1 MTIEHLIAFNLA
13 LFAALASPGPA
24 LLVSI
29 KTTLTTGR
37 NAGMAIGC
45 GLGLMAALWTLTALL
60 GLEVVFELFPW
71 AYVIVKTAGAIYLI
85 YIACSMWKHARDQA
99 ESIEQPARH
108 AFRQG
113 IMINLLNPKS
123 VLFAAAVLVVIFPS
137 DMTTG
142 QSVFVM
148 LNHLFVEIVF
158 YCGMAL
164 GMSTKAVSAA
174 YLRAKVYIDR
184 VSAGVLGLLGMKLL
198 ISR

>member
-29 KTTLTTGR
+29 KTTLTAGR
-37 NAGMAIGC
+37 RAGMAIGC
-45 GLGLMAALWTLTALL
+45 GLAMMAALWTLTALL

-71 AYVIVKTAGAIYLI
+71 AYLIVKMAGAIYLI
-85 YIACSMWKHARDQA
+85 YIAYSMWKSAREKI
-99 ESIEQPARH
+99 ESAEQPAKN

-137 DMTTG
+137 NMSIG
-142 QSVFVM
+142 ESIIIVF
-148 LNHLFVEIVF
+148 NHLIVEVLF
-158 YCGMAL
+158 YCGIAL

-174 YLRAKVYIDR
+174 YLRAKIYIDR
-184 VSAGVLGLLGMKLL
+184 IAAGVLGLLGLKLL